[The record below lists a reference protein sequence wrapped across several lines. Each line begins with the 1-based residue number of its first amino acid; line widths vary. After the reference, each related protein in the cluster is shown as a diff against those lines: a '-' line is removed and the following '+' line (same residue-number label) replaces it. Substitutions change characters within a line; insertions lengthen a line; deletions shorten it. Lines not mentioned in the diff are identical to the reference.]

1 MTLPVVWITKLLM
14 AHLLT
19 DFILQPAGWI
29 MQRQDQHFASAKLY
43 LHGLLTGIVAL
54 LFVRPHYWPIVV
66 VITLSHILIDGWKS
80 YQPETAKFFLIDQ
93 LLHLLV
99 IVACWYFSFFQWKDL
114 QLAAGKLG
122 SNEKFWIIAAAF
134 VFLGFPAGIMIGKL
148 TKRWQDQIKETAT
161 EVMALADAG
170 KWIGILE
177 RTIILVLILQAQ
189 YGAIGLLIAAK
200 SILRFNQTNSQ
211 EAKTEYVLI
220 GSLISIGLAIV
231 TGVVVSFIIESRK

>member
-1 MTLPVVWITKLLM
+1 MNIDVIWLTKLLI

-19 DFILQPAGWI
+19 DFILQPVSWI
-29 MQRQDQHFASAKLY
+29 EDRQQRKFASGKLY
-43 LHGLLTGIVAL
+43 LHGLITGVVAL
-54 LFVRPHYWPIVV
+54 LFLGTGYWLIVL
-66 VITLSHILIDGWKS
+66 IIMLTHILIDGWKS
-80 YQPETAKFFLIDQ
+80 FQPERVKFFLIDQ
-93 LLHLLV
+93 FLHLMV
-99 IVACWYFSFFQWKDL
+99 ILLCWYFSFLKWEDIKLFGE
-114 QLAAGKLG
+114 QL
-122 SNEKFWIIAAAF
+122 SYNEAFWIVAAAF

-148 TKRWQDQIKETAT
+148 TKKWQDQIKETAT

-177 RTIILVLILQAQ
+177 RTIILVLILQEQ

-231 TGVVVSFIIESRK
+231 VGVVVNYLIV

>member
-1 MTLPVVWITKLLM
+1 MNIAVIWLTKLLI

-19 DFILQPAGWI
+19 DFILQPAYWI
-29 MQRQDQHFASAKLY
+29 EHRQQKKFASGKLY
-43 LHGLLTGIVAL
+43 LHGLITGIVAL
-54 LFVRPHYWPIVV
+54 LFVGTGYWLVV
-66 VITLSHILIDGWKS
+66 LIITLSHILIDGWKS
-80 YQPETAKFFLIDQ
+80 YQPEKVKFFLIDQ
-93 LLHLLV
+93 LLHLVV
-99 IVACWYFSFFQWKDL
+99 ILFCWYFSFLGWEDIKL
-114 QLAAGKLG
+114 VGVQL
-122 SNEKFWIIAAAF
+122 SYNEEFWIIATAF
-134 VFLGFPAGIMIGKL
+134 VFLGFPSGIMIGKL
-148 TKRWQDQIKETAT
+148 TRKWQDQIKETAT

-220 GSLISIGLAIV
+220 GSLISIGMAIV
-231 TGVVVSFIIESRK
+231 VGVVVNYLIQ